1 MLAQFQ
7 VLETFEFEI
16 NGSLN
21 NYLEGRIY
29 HVRDGN
35 QQLLD
40 LAEEWA
46 NDGRVVIAYPD
57 DQNPGKSGAAS
68 DASVTGTG
76 KVT

>member
-7 VLETFEFEI
+7 VLESFEYEI

-21 NYLEGRIY
+21 RYLEGSIY

-40 LAEEWA
+40 LAEEWEK
-46 NDGRVVIAYPD
+46 DGKVVVAYPD
-57 DQNPGKSGAAS
+57 DQDPSKSGAAS
-68 DASVTGTG
+68 DASITGTG